1 MTRVAKQKG
10 RLGQNEIRDK
20 ILETFPELEPDDIK
34 GCVMGDNGEDIQF
47 SPAARKKLPLSIEV
61 KRRKTGLQTAYNYLE
76 QASSHN
82 KGEPVVCYRSDRKP
96 WIVMIGLDHYAQ
108 LLRSWNDNK
117 SVGNN
122 RGSNRSRRSRLR
134 G

>member
-1 MTRVAKQKG
+1 MSKAAKQKG

-20 ILETFPELEPDDIK
+20 LLETFPELEPDDIK
-34 GCVMGDNGEDIQF
+34 GCVMGDTGEDIQL
-47 SPAARKKLPLSIEV
+47 SPAARKMLPLSIEV
-61 KRRKTGLQTAYNYLE
+61 KRRRTGLQTAYNYME

-96 WIVMIGLDHYAQ
+96 WLVMIGLDHYAQ

-117 SVGNN
+117 SVGNT
-122 RGSNRSRRSRLR
+122 RRASKPRRSRR
-134 G
+134 

>member
-1 MTRVAKQKG
+1 MTRSGKAKG

-20 ILETFPELEPDDIK
+20 LLETFPEFEPDDIN
-34 GCVMGDNGEDIQF
+34 GCIMGDTGEDIQF

-61 KRRKTGLQTAYNYLE
+61 KRRKSGMQTAYKYIE
-76 QASSHN
+76 QASSHS

-96 WIVMIGLDHYAQ
+96 WIVMIGLDHYTK

-117 SVGNN
+117 SMGNI
-122 RGSNRSRRSRLR
+122 RRPSKSRRR
-134 G
+134 

>member
-1 MTRVAKQKG
+1 MSKAAKQKG

-20 ILETFPELEPDDIK
+20 LLETFPELEPDDIK
-34 GCVMGDNGEDIQF
+34 GCVMGDTGEDIQL
-47 SPAARKKLPLSIEV
+47 SPAARKMLPLSIEV
-61 KRRKTGLQTAYNYLE
+61 KRRKTGLQTAYNYME

-96 WIVMIGLDHYAQ
+96 WLVMVGLDHYAQ

-117 SVGNN
+117 SVGNTRRTSRHKRN
-122 RGSNRSRRSRLR
+122 R
-134 G
+134 

>member
-1 MTRVAKQKG
+1 MSRSSKAKG

-20 ILETFPELEPDDIK
+20 LLETFPEFEPDDIK
-34 GCVMGDNGEDIQF
+34 GCIMGDNGEDIQF
-47 SPAARKKLPLSIEV
+47 SPTARKKLPLSIEV
-61 KRRKTGLQTAYNYLE
+61 KRRKSGLQTAYNYME

-96 WIVMIGLDHYAQ
+96 WIVMVGLDHYAQ

-117 SVGNN
+117 SMGKI
-122 RGSNRSRRSRLR
+122 RRPSKRK
-134 G
+134 

>member
-1 MTRVAKQKG
+1 MSKAAKQKG

-20 ILETFPELEPDDIK
+20 LLETFPELEPDDIK
-34 GCVMGDNGEDIQF
+34 GCVMGDTGEDIQL
-47 SPAARKKLPLSIEV
+47 SPAARKMLPLSIEV

-96 WIVMIGLDHYAQ
+96 WIVMIGLDHYTQ

-117 SVGNN
+117 SVGNT
-122 RGSNRSRRSRLR
+122 RRASKPRRSRR
-134 G
+134 

>member
-1 MTRVAKQKG
+1 MSKAAKQKG

-20 ILETFPELEPDDIK
+20 LLETFPELEPDDIK
-34 GCVMGDNGEDIQF
+34 GCVMGDTGEDIQL
-47 SPAARKKLPLSIEV
+47 SPAARKMLPLSIEV
-61 KRRKTGLQTAYNYLE
+61 KRRKTGLQTAYNYME

-96 WIVMIGLDHYAQ
+96 WLVMIGLDHYAQ

-117 SVGNN
+117 SVGNTRRTSRHKRN
-122 RGSNRSRRSRLR
+122 R
-134 G
+134 

>member
-1 MTRVAKQKG
+1 MTRSGKAKG

-20 ILETFPELEPDDIK
+20 LLETFPEFEPDDIK
-34 GCVMGDNGEDIQF
+34 GCIMGDTGEAIQF

-61 KRRKTGLQTAYNYLE
+61 KRRKSGMQTAYNYIE

-96 WIVMIGLDHYAQ
+96 WIVMIGLDHYTK

-117 SVGNN
+117 SMGNT
-122 RGSNRSRRSRLR
+122 RRASKPRR
-134 G
+134 R

>member
-1 MTRVAKQKG
+1 MSKAAKQKG

-20 ILETFPELEPDDIK
+20 LLETFPELEPDDIK
-34 GCVMGDNGEDIQF
+34 GCVMGDTGEDIQL
-47 SPAARKKLPLSIEV
+47 SPAARKMLPLSIEV
-61 KRRKTGLQTAYNYLE
+61 KRRKTGLQTAYNYME

-96 WIVMIGLDHYAQ
+96 WLVMVGLDHYAQ

-117 SVGNN
+117 SVGNT
-122 RGSNRSRRSRLR
+122 RRASKPRR
-134 G
+134 R

>member
-1 MTRVAKQKG
+1 MSRQNKNKG

-20 ILETFPELEPDDIK
+20 LLETFPEFEPDDIK
-34 GCVMGDNGEDIQF
+34 SCVMGDTGEDIQF

-61 KRRKTGLQTAYNYLE
+61 KRRRSGMTTAYKFID
-76 QASSHN
+76 QAESQD

-96 WIVMIGLDHYAQ
+96 WIIMVGLDHYME

-117 SVGNN
+117 SMGSN
-122 RGSNRSRRSRLR
+122 RGSKRNN
-134 G
+134 